1 MTGHF
6 NLIRRHPLRS
16 FLVFVLTV
24 TWLRIG
30 GLFLSEVNLGPD
42 ETQYW
47 HWSLNPA
54 FGYFSKPPMIAWLI
68 HASTTLFG
76 HAEWAVRL
84 FSPMLHAG
92 SAIWLYL
99 AAAFCFGRRAALW
112 AGTGWLLIPG
122 VAFSSALFTT
132 DVPLLFFWS
141 GALFLWLRLVI
152 IKPGQ
157 YGEVSFGLGLTLGLM
172 LGAGFLSKYAMIY
185 FTLAM
190 VGSLFAIPALRH
202 TRAMIGSTIALAVM
216 ALVALP
222 NILWNV
228 KNGLQT
234 VEHTAANAAWDR
246 SLFNPGA
253 FFEFFFAQFG
263 VFGPVLFAGFILFLG
278 LRLRHRFG
286 RDQLFAGIKP
296 AAPVRRPVRNATATL
311 IWFALTPLVIV
322 CIQAFISRAHA
333 NWAAAAYPAM
343 TLLATVWLLRWRRGI
358 ALKINHALTGTLS
371 LALAIGLLS
380 FPLIDYLGLSDAIK
394 RVRGW
399 PEQGAFVAFHAQ
411 DYPTIMADDRELTG
425 ELLYYADLSG
435 RGVVAFNS
443 NSRIDSTYEANNPYT
458 GGQAEPILFVSLE
471 RDAPG
476 TKTVFETVSLIA
488 TNTVER
494 GKSPPRTLYLY
505 RLEGFRFTD

>member
-1 MTGHF
+1 MTGLAS
-6 NLIRRHPLRS
+6 LIRRHPLPS
-16 FLVFVLTV
+16 FLVFVFTV
-24 TWLRIG
+24 TWLRVG

-47 HWSLNPA
+47 YWSLNPA

-76 HAEWAVRL
+76 HGEWAVRL
-84 FSPMLHAG
+84 FSPLLHAG
-92 SAIWLYL
+92 SAIWLYFS
-99 AAAFCFGRRAALW
+99 AAFCFGRRAALW
-112 AGTGWLLIPG
+112 AGSGWLLIPG

-141 GALFLWLRLVI
+141 GALYVWLRLVI

-157 YGEVSFGLGLTLGLM
+157 HGEVSLGLGLILGLM

-185 FTLAM
+185 FPIAMAASLAT
-190 VGSLFAIPALRH
+190 IPALRH
-202 TRAMIGSTIALAVM
+202 ARAILGSAISLAVM

-222 NILWNV
+222 NILWNMR
-228 KNGLQT
+228 NGLQT

-246 SLFNPGA
+246 SLFNPVA
-253 FFEFFFAQFG
+253 FLEFFLAQFG
-263 VFGPVLFAGFILFLG
+263 VFGPVLFSAFILILG
-278 LRLRHRFG
+278 MRIHHQVRRGRF
-286 RDQLFAGIKP
+286 FTGIN
-296 AAPVRRPVRNATATL
+296 AIAPDRRPVGNATATL
-311 IWFALTPLVIV
+311 IWFALTPLLIV

-343 TLLATVWLLRWRRGI
+343 TLLATFWLLHWRCAI
-358 ALKINHALTGTLS
+358 TLKLNHALTGILS

-380 FPLIDYLGLSDAIK
+380 FPLIDFLGLSGAIK

-399 PEQGAFVAFHAQ
+399 PEQGAFVAFHAGT
-411 DYPTIMADDRELTG
+411 YPTIMADDRELTG
-425 ELLYYADLSG
+425 ELLYYADLAE

-458 GGQAEPILFVSLE
+458 GRQPEPILFVSLE
-471 RDAPG
+471 KDAPG
-476 TKTVFETVSLIA
+476 AGAVFETVSLVA
-488 TNTVER
+488 TNTVDR

-505 RLEGFRFTD
+505 RLEGFRLAG